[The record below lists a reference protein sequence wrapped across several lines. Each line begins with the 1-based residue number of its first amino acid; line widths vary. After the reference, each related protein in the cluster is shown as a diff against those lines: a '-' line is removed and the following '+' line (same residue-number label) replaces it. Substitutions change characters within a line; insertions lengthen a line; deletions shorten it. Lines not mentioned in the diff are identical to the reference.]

1 MMVENYTVYLL
12 HIDPPFK
19 HARHYLGV
27 TRKGRPVGD
36 RLTEHNEGR
45 GAVLTRMAR
54 QAGSTLTLARVWTN
68 ADSGLENKLKG
79 RGLAPLCPICQAAK
93 KHERAGGV

>member
-1 MMVENYTVYLL
+1 MNDYTVYLL

-27 TRKGRPVGD
+27 TRHGRPVSD
-36 RLTEHNEGR
+36 RLAEHNEGR

-54 QAGSTLTLARVWTN
+54 RAGSTLALARVWYN
-68 ADSGLENKLKG
+68 ADVGFERKLKG
-79 RGLAPLCPICQAAK
+79 RSLKPLCPICQAAK
-93 KHERAGGV
+93 RTTP